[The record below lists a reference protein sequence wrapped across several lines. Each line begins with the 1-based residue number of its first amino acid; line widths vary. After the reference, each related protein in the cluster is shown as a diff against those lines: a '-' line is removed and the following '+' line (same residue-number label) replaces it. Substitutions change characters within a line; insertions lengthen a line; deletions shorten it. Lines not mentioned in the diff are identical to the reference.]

1 METQETESQSNT
13 KQQKQSWIVM
23 PDFKRYYTAVVIK
36 TDWQWHKNRHADQ
49 WYRIENQERN
59 PNIYRQLKFDKQT
72 EINPWRKEGF
82 FNKCCLENW
91 SYM

>member
-36 TDWQWHKNRHADQ
+36 TDW
-49 WYRIENQERN
+49 
-59 PNIYRQLKFDKQT
+59 
-72 EINPWRKEGF
+72 
-82 FNKCCLENW
+82 
-91 SYM
+91 